1 MSKGA
6 FYMKRIYKTLAVSLL
21 GIALVSGC
29 GTKQEIEKTTAS
41 NKSQQE
47 VDKQETKKESK
58 QEQTIRLLEK
68 KLSYTKDGKTY
79 EEMAYL
85 KTSKNQG
92 FSLYALEGWELEAEE
107 PNSDVLLKDDAF
119 VRIRLIQPEDGEM
132 DYAKLV
138 EEQAKSVSSDASR
151 QDTDTLQ
158 GFLHQA
164 VWYKAYTNDTAVNVI
179 WVKEKTPMI
188 VTIQTPRDQEVL
200 EPIFAMLETV
210 EKTKTSKPQ
219 EKEANPDEQTSSSPA
234 VTHPSKKTITYT
246 VEGKKKSATG
256 TLYTSSNQPFSLYLL
271 PNYQA
276 DAVEPHL
283 DRVYVKDNEQYYM
296 DIELLEEKTDWNQVE
311 FETMEKLKAV
321 NENVTKKVWNQPD
334 SLLSGMTVYHA
345 NNKEHWVQAFLIKNK
360 AHYPN
365 MRITIHMPK
374 DDVHF
379 AEFLAMARTI
389 MQN

>member
-1 MSKGA
+1 MIKEA
-6 FYMKRIYKTLAVSLL
+6 FYMKIIYKTLAVSLL

-29 GTKQEIEKTTAS
+29 GTKQEAEKTTAS
-41 NKSQQE
+41 NEPRQE
-47 VDKQETKKESK
+47 VDKQENKEERK
-58 QEQTIRLLEK
+58 QEQVIRLLEK
-68 KLSYTKDGKTY
+68 KLSYTKAGKTY

-85 KTSKNQG
+85 KTSENQG
-92 FSLYALEGWELEAEE
+92 FSLYAFEEWELEAEE

-138 EEQAKSVSSDASR
+138 EEQAKAVSSAAVR
-151 QDTDTLQ
+151 NDTNNLQ
-158 GFLHQA
+158 GIFHQA
-164 VWYKAYTNDTAVNVI
+164 VWYKAYTEDTAVNVM
-179 WVKEKTPMI
+179 WVKEKIPMI

-200 EPIFAMLETV
+200 EPIFAMLETI
-210 EKTKTSKPQ
+210 EKTETSKPK
-219 EKEANPDEQTSSSPA
+219 EKEANPDEPTSSPA
-234 VTHPSKKTITYT
+234 TVTHPSTKTITYT
-246 VEGKKKSATG
+246 VEGKEKSATG
-256 TLYTSSNQPFSLYLL
+256 TLYTSTNQPFSLYLL

-296 DIELLEEKTDWNQVE
+296 DIELLGQEVDWNQVE
-311 FETMEKLKAV
+311 FETAEKLKAV
-321 NENVTKKVWNQPD
+321 NEQATKTVTNESD
-334 SLLSGMTVYHA
+334 SLLSGMAVYYA
-345 NNKEHWVQAFLIKNK
+345 NNEEHWVQAFLIKNK
-360 AHYPN
+360 ADYPN

-374 DDVHF
+374 EDARL